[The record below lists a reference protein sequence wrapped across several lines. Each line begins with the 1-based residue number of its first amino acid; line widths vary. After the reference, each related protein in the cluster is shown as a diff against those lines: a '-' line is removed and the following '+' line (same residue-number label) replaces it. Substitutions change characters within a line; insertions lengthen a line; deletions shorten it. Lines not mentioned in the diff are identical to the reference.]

1 MIGKTY
7 RLVQSIQY
15 IASDGYRL
23 PIKWILFA
31 NGFVNVLYQLVKFEV
46 FHFFFV
52 LSHSFYPTM
61 DSEGNVMWYVC
72 VWAKKQPQI
81 RVGEAKVI
89 NFYRQDGYY
98 KITISIDF

>member
-46 FHFFFV
+46 FHFFCSLPLLLPDYGLWRERDV
-52 LSHSFYPTM
+52 IC
-61 DSEGNVMWYVC
+61 VC
-72 VWAKKQPQI
+72 VGKKQPQI